1 MLKNSV
7 RLFSVAGIE
16 VGVHYSWLIVFGLL
30 TWSLA
35 ESFFPQAYRQLTGTP
50 LEPTTRWILGASAS
64 ILLFA
69 SVLVH
74 ELAHSFMARARGL
87 DARSITLFIFGG
99 VSNLSG
105 ESKSPSTEFWVAIVG
120 PLASIAIGGV
130 IFVVSGMVASA
141 ELQVLL
147 GYLWFINLLL
157 AGFNLVPG
165 FPLDGGR
172 VLRSI
177 AWKITNSLRRATEVA
192 AGAGQLI
199 GFALIIWGIATM
211 FGGQNLFGG
220 LWIAAIGWF
229 LQTAATSSL
238 QQVILETRL
247 RNVRVGSVVR
257 RDDTGVSPNT
267 SIGELVDRY
276 LLPRN
281 RRAAAV
287 VADGRPIGIV
297 TLSDIKEVPP
307 EARPTVTVSE
317 VMGGRDGLV
326 TARPDETLSEA
337 IERLT
342 EGDLE
347 QLPVVEGDRLV
358 GMLTRADVM
367 RQLQLRETLNVGEAG

>member
-35 ESFFPQAYRQLTGTP
+35 ESFFPQAYRQLTGTS
-50 LEPTTRWILGASAS
+50 LEPTTRWLLGATAS
-64 ILLFA
+64 LLLFA

-105 ESKSPSTEFWVAIVG
+105 ESKNPSTEFWVAIVG

-130 IFVVSGMVASA
+130 IFVASGIVASP

-177 AWKITNSLRRATEVA
+177 AWKITNSLRRATEIA

-267 SIGELVDRY
+267 SIAELVDRY

-287 VADGRPIGIV
+287 VTDGRPIGIV

-317 VMGGRDGLV
+317 VMGGRDGLL